1 MPRFTTCCALT
12 LALSTSPAGAKPAS
26 NQLDMCGMTPSF
38 TEDFSDFKV
47 TSRDLGTNANWIAH
61 TPWNGDFGDARFTD
75 PGPGGPFATDHAMLH
90 ITARKTSGGWQ
101 SGLIAAG
108 DGAGHGHGERYGYFE
123 ARMKLPPGP
132 GTWPAFW
139 LASLHRPGDRRPTI
153 ELDVIEYYGQSPAT
167 YHVTTH
173 VWTHDKAT
181 EQHNGSTIVVRPQ
194 TLVTEFHN
202 YGVKVTPQTIGY
214 YLDGLLVW
222 QGPTPRDHVFP
233 LIPMVDLALG
243 SGFSIAQTPNPSVL
257 DVKYVHVYALRPGAH
272 CD

>member
-1 MPRFTTCCALT
+1 
-12 LALSTSPAGAKPAS
+12 
-26 NQLDMCGMTPSF
+26 MCGMTPSF

-139 LASLHRPGDRRPTI
+139 LASLPPARRQTPDDRARRYRILRPIARDIPRHHARVDARQGDRNNTMAPPSSSAPKRWSPNFTTTASKSPRKPSAITSTVCWSGKARRPGTMS
-153 ELDVIEYYGQSPAT
+153 SP
-167 YHVTTH
+167 
-173 VWTHDKAT
+173 
-181 EQHNGSTIVVRPQ
+181 
-194 TLVTEFHN
+194 
-202 YGVKVTPQTIGY
+202 
-214 YLDGLLVW
+214 
-222 QGPTPRDHVFP
+222 
-233 LIPMVDLALG
+233 
-243 SGFSIAQTPNPSVL
+243 
-257 DVKYVHVYALRPGAH
+257 
-272 CD
+272 